1 MDNSISHKTIWN
13 DAAKSGLVLGLVTIV
28 LMVPSQYTV
37 NLSGKLLA
45 GILNFALWL
54 AKFIICI
61 VVMKHYLIKF
71 AKSHKGVMNSHTRRF
86 GMATALASALIV
98 AAFQFLNIAYI
109 NPDMYAQAM
118 ETAME
123 SYSSM
128 MTSSE
133 IDAMR
138 ESFSG
143 LPTLMFFVMFF
154 YCAIYG
160 IILSSILS
168 RNIPNETSIFDDQD
182 NDFTYE
188 TVEEINPKEGENTD
202 EQ

>member
-1 MDNSISHKTIWN
+1 MNNSISHKTIWN

-28 LMVPSQYTV
+28 LMIPALYTA

-61 VVMKHYLIKF
+61 MVMKHYLVKF
-71 AKSHKGVMNSHTRRF
+71 AKSHKGVRSSHTRRF

-98 AAFQFLNIAYI
+98 AAFQFLNTAYI

-133 IDAMR
+133 IEAMR
-138 ESFSG
+138 ETFSG
-143 LPTLMFFVMFF
+143 LPTITFFVMFF

-160 IILSSILS
+160 IVLSSILS
-168 RNIPNETSIFDDQD
+168 RNIPDATSIFDDPD
-182 NDFTYE
+182 DDFTYE
-188 TVEEINPKEGENTD
+188 TVEGINSEEGENTD